1 LRGNAHLPQPLS
13 QRSQIWRHDR
23 RDIGIDGDSRF
34 EPSILFL
41 TMAMFGGYRSLIGMV
56 IATAVLESA
65 TEFLRPFGE
74 FRMIV
79 YGLILML
86 GMMFFPKGILTLGPV

>member
-1 LRGNAHLPQPLS
+1 MRPARTTHATQLGAPLLAS
-13 QRSQIWRHDR
+13 LAL
-23 RDIGIDGDSRF
+23 G
-34 EPSILFL
+34 L
-41 TMAMFGGYRSLIGMV
+41 FGGYRALIGMV

-74 FRMIV
+74 FRMIA

-86 GMMFFPKGILTLGPV
+86 GMMFFPKGILTLGPMLQRRFGRSSSAKA